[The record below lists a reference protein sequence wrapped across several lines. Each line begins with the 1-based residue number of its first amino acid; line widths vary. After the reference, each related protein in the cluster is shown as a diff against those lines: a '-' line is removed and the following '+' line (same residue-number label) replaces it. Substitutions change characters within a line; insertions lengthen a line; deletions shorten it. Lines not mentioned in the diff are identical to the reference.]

1 MSHRHRK
8 PSVLVKA
15 EPPVSNHSLFWAFL
29 VAVITLASFSEP
41 AFSEDEEAEAEGQ
54 MITGSSYV
62 KIDPAFVTNYGGTTR
77 LRYLKVDVT
86 LKVANGKGPA
96 QVAHHMPAIKD
107 KMLSLLSQQSSE
119 AVGSASG
126 KEALRQ
132 ESLIQISEIVAA
144 EDGESFIQ
152 EVLFTD
158 FVAHTL

>member
-1 MSHRHRK
+1 MSY
-8 PSVLVKA
+8 
-15 EPPVSNHSLFWAFL
+15 SLNSRALITTPASYWHIFL
-29 VAVITLASFSEP
+29 LCAASLLSLLSTPTLA
-41 AFSEDEEAEAEGQ
+41 EDEDAEAA
-54 MITGSSYV
+54 MVTGSSYV
-62 KIDPAFVTNYGGTTR
+62 KIDPAFVTNYGATTR

-107 KMLSLLSQQSSE
+107 KMLSLFSQQSSE
-119 AVGSASG
+119 AVSSASG

-132 ESLIQISEIVAA
+132 ESLNQISSIVEA